1 MISFELFTIFLNTHF
16 HLHVNETWAWWN
28 YFRVVNYL
36 YLLNKQHSASAAKSF
51 KSHWSVYEWKNRT
64 FAAYVSKNLSN
75 VMFTTLTSYK
85 IVSKTLSEICRC
97 CDFIKSRTIIGVS
110 TYTNGNLWLSKLIS
124 GAMRGIQ
131 TSKMS
136 IALSLRCALS
146 KYKLYYFSWLCSR
159 NKEDDE
165 LKLKN

>member
-1 MISFELFTIFLNTHF
+1 
-16 HLHVNETWAWWN
+16 
-28 YFRVVNYL
+28 
-36 YLLNKQHSASAAKSF
+36 
-51 KSHWSVYEWKNRT
+51 
-64 FAAYVSKNLSN
+64 
-75 VMFTTLTSYK
+75 MFTTLTSYK
-85 IVSKTLSEICRC
+85 IVSKTLSEICRS
-97 CDFIKSRTIIGVS
+97 CDFIKSRTIIRVS

-136 IALSLRCALS
+136 TALSLRCALS

-165 LKLKN
+165 LKNELRNEWWEMSVSGHPATLGRFKQRETQVKWQVFISLVKVLDRFKKKVCFFFCNGGKTIKLLELALE

>member
-1 MISFELFTIFLNTHF
+1 
-16 HLHVNETWAWWN
+16 
-28 YFRVVNYL
+28 
-36 YLLNKQHSASAAKSF
+36 
-51 KSHWSVYEWKNRT
+51 
-64 FAAYVSKNLSN
+64 
-75 VMFTTLTSYK
+75 MFTTLTSYK
-85 IVSKTLSEICRC
+85 IVSKTLSEICRS
-97 CDFIKSRTIIGVS
+97 CDFIKSRTIIGES

-136 IALSLRCALS
+136 TALSLRCALS